1 MAEED
6 RQRDEGHRGGG
17 LAAATAIIFL
27 GSVGSRLLGLVREQ
41 LAASRFGAGDEIAAF
56 TVAENTITLLFDLTL
71 NGMLQAALVPV
82 LAAYAL
88 GNVIARREFREITS
102 ALLVIAAGLGLLLSI
117 AGFVAAPRLVRVMTG
132 PEGQQ
137 ERGEATFELAV
148 SLLRTMMPALFFL
161 LIGVVLMASLYAG
174 RHPLGPSLGAAA
186 RNAAIVISVVLLSAE
201 TGVRSMAYGVV
212 AGSVFLV
219 LLQVIFLARRDELPS
234 RRIALKHPA
243 LRRIGFLYAPVFV
256 GLVVTSGGVVLDRN
270 LAWRAEEDAL
280 GAMRY
285 ATTLV
290 QLLLGLVAAAVS
302 LAILPTLSR
311 HFSEGDEAAFGRSL
325 RTALEFVT
333 FLMVPA
339 VVGLAVL
346 ARPTVSLLFEH
357 GQTGP
362 AQADLIVVALLAYL
376 PGHLLAAYDQVLIFA
391 FYARQN
397 TILPVLV
404 GIGAVGVYAVVALTL
419 VDRYGMLGLVI
430 ANSCQLGAHT
440 IIMVWLASRR
450 FAFNL
455 WREIQSSSLRVAAAA
470 ALMAVIVFA
479 VVRLLTFL
487 IAENGEPLGLISE
500 LIVVAVPVTLG
511 AVSYL
516 VIARRLGVDYL
527 SMLTGPILSRIG
539 R

>member
-1 MAEED
+1 
-6 RQRDEGHRGGG
+6 
-17 LAAATAIIFL
+17 
-27 GSVGSRLLGLVREQ
+27 
-41 LAASRFGAGDEIAAF
+41 
-56 TVAENTITLLFDLTL
+56 
-71 NGMLQAALVPV
+71 
-82 LAAYAL
+82 
-88 GNVIARREFREITS
+88 
-102 ALLVIAAGLGLLLSI
+102 
-117 AGFVAAPRLVRVMTG
+117 
-132 PEGQQ
+132 
-137 ERGEATFELAV
+137 
-148 SLLRTMMPALFFL
+148 
-161 LIGVVLMASLYAG
+161 
-174 RHPLGPSLGAAA
+174 
-186 RNAAIVISVVLLSAE
+186 
-201 TGVRSMAYGVV
+201 
-212 AGSVFLV
+212 
-219 LLQVIFLARRDELPS
+219 
-234 RRIALKHPA
+234 
-243 LRRIGFLYAPVFV
+243 
-256 GLVVTSGGVVLDRN
+256 
-270 LAWRAEEDAL
+270 
-280 GAMRY
+280 
-285 ATTLV
+285 
-290 QLLLGLVAAAVS
+290 
-302 LAILPTLSR
+302 
-311 HFSEGDEAAFGRSL
+311 
-325 RTALEFVT
+325 LEFVT